1 MRPLRCRV
9 SLCCRLAALLA
20 LALLLLTAAP
30 ALLVRPPSRLVEERD
45 ELFLGEGMKT
55 PPRPNIVTAVAQ
67 P

>member
-1 MRPLRCRV
+1 
-9 SLCCRLAALLA
+9 
-20 LALLLLTAAP
+20 
-30 ALLVRPPSRLVEERD
+30 VEERD

>member
-20 LALLLLTAAP
+20 LALVLFPAAP